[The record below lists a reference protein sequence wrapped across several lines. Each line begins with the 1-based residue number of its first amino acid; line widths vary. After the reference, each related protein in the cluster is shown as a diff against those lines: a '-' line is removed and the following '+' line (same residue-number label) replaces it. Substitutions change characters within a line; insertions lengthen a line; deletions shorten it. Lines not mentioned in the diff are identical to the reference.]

1 MENMYSVKIFDDI
14 KSVWPKRGVRVIA
27 KNSVEAVSLAKK
39 RKNISEEKKVLCR
52 IKICAV
58 GVDNHP

>member
-27 KNSVEAVSLAKK
+27 KNSAEAVSLAKQ
-39 RKNISEEKKVLCR
+39 RKNIAEEKRVLCC